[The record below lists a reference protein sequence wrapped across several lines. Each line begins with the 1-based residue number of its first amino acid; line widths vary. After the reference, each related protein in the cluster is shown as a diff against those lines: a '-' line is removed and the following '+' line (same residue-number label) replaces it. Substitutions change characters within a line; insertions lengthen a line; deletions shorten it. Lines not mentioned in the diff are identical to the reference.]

1 MRNKA
6 KKLKKLTKKDLMAH
20 QIHDSTLGTSLHG
33 KYKQHYQC
41 NILPVQVSRSVV
53 IHFRL
58 FVLQKIEKNYSINLK
73 I

>member
-20 QIHDSTLGTSLHG
+20 QVHDSTLGTSLHG

-41 NILPVQVSRSVV
+41 NILPVQVSRSII
-53 IHFRL
+53 IHFWL
-58 FVLQKIEKNYSINLK
+58 FVLQKLEKFL
-73 I
+73 